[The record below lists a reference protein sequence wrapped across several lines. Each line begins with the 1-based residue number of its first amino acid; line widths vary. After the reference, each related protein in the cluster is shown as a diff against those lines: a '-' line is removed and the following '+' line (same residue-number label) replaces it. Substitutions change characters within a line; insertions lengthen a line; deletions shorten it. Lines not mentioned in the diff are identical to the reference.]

1 MFSFIKLVF
10 IVLLS
15 FSESLA
21 TKCLFLNE
29 EPCMVRPTIINISP
43 VELKYYPFMIS
54 LSTCAGSCNVL
65 SPNVCVPKEAKEK
78 NVKAFIIW

>member
-1 MFSFIKLVF
+1 MFSFIKQVF

-21 TKCLFLNE
+21 TKCLLLNE
-29 EPCMVRPTIINISP
+29 EPCMLRPTHINISP
-43 VELKYYPFMIS
+43 VQLKYYPFMIS
-54 LSTCAGSCNVL
+54 LNTCAGSCIVL
-65 SPNVCVPKEAKEK
+65 SPNVCVPKETKEK